1 MNPEDNEQT
10 KLLREILIW
19 IKFAGMK
26 EVKEHLKSTLKKGQH
41 KIVYQLSDGNKT
53 IAEIHEIS
61 GVSVG
66 AISGYWKKWV
76 KLGLG
81 EKISVMGGDRFKRS
95 FDLEDIGIEIPQP
108 ETQNRSEENSD
119 KETESKQN

>member
-26 EVKEHLKSTLKKGQH
+26 GVKEHLQSTLKKDQH

-66 AISGYWKKWV
+66 AISGYWKKWF

-108 ETQNRSEENSD
+108 ETQNRSEESSD
-119 KETESKQN
+119 EETESK